1 MIPDKRALKT
11 ELVLALK
18 AELAHAE
25 AAYVSTRAGA
35 THEEAKPENDKDTRA
50 LEQTYLARGQATR
63 VEELRIA
70 VGEVEAMLV
79 PTANE
84 GTPIGVG
91 MVATVEDQDGK
102 EHAYFVALHGG
113 GAKLQGGAVQSVTS
127 KSPLGRALVGK
138 RIADDVEVVIAGKT
152 RSLAIVRVD

>member
-1 MIPDKRALKT
+1 MTRDKRALKT
-11 ELVLALK
+11 ELVTALK
-18 AELAHAE
+18 AELTQAE
-25 AAYVSTRAGA
+25 AAYASTRAGA

-50 LEQTYLARGQATR
+50 LEQSYLARGQAAR

-79 PTANE
+79 PAAKE
-84 GTPIGVG
+84 GAPIGVG

-113 GAKLQGGAVQSVTS
+113 GAKLQGGEVQSITL

-138 RIADDVEVVIAGKT
+138 REGDDAEVVIAGKT
-152 RSLAIVRVD
+152 RSIAILRID

>member
-1 MIPDKRALKT
+1 MSRDKRALKT
-11 ELVLALK
+11 ELVAALK
-18 AELAHAE
+18 TELAQAE
-25 AAYVSTRAGA
+25 AAYASTRAGA

-50 LEQTYLARGQATR
+50 LEQTYLARGQAAR

-79 PTANE
+79 PDARE

-91 MVATVEDQDGK
+91 MVATVEDEDGK
-102 EHAYFVALHGG
+102 EHVYFIALHGG
-113 GAKLQGGAVQSVTS
+113 GAKLRGGAVQSVTS

-138 RIADDVEVVIAGKT
+138 RRGDDAEVVIAGKK
-152 RSLAIVRVD
+152 RSLVVMGVD